1 MIQSNGSCRLG
12 DTVGTVWLK
21 DGEGEKKPNKQ
32 QGTVEQTE
40 TGQAKSTELNHMEE
54 TEAEENKPSQD
65 QARKG

>member
-1 MIQSNGSCRLG
+1 MEHHEHSLQRKSKKGQMIQSNGSCRLG

-40 TGQAKSTELNHMEE
+40 TG
-54 TEAEENKPSQD
+54 
-65 QARKG
+65 